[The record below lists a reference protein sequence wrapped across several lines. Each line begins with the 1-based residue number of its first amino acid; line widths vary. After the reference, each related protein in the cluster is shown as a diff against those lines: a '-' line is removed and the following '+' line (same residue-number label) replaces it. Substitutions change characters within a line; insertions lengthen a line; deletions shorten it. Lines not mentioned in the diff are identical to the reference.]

1 MSYSSEKR
9 PNQSNRPMIQS
20 TTSRSPESPGK
31 QLPDWQQIQSDFF
44 QRMGGDQQLRHL
56 FELMPGTFF
65 FMKDEK
71 SRMICASRAI
81 QKRLGVDSEAEV
93 IGRSDYEFFPP
104 SIADNFVRDDR
115 KVMETGRAMVNHVEI
130 WYSEQRIL
138 DWFVTNKLPVLDKS
152 GRPIGV
158 MGTVHSYEGKKQELL
173 PFSRVSAAI
182 EHIRQHFRRTIAI
195 SELAELAKLSP
206 RQLQRAFR
214 ETMGTGIHEFILKTR
229 VESACHEL
237 QTTETP
243 ISEVAKQ
250 HGFCDQSAFTKTFR
264 RITGVT
270 PARFRKESAL
280 RKSIR

>member
-1 MSYSSEKR
+1 
-9 PNQSNRPMIQS
+9 MIQVTPHNDS
-20 TTSRSPESPGK
+20 ESLASRTPP
-31 QLPDWQQIQSDFF
+31 WRRIQNEFF

-71 SRMICASRAI
+71 SRMVCASRAI
-81 QKRLGVDSEAEV
+81 QKRLGVRSEAEV
-93 IGRSDYEFFPP
+93 VGRTDYDFFPP

-115 KVMETGRAMVNHVEI
+115 KVMESGRALVNHVEI

-138 DWFVTNKLPVLDKS
+138 DWFVTNKLPVLDTS

-173 PFSRVSAAI
+173 PFSRVSTTI
-182 EHIRQHFRRTIAI
+182 EFIRQHFRRTISI
-195 SELAELAKLSP
+195 GELAQLSGLSA

-214 ETMGTGIHEFILKTR
+214 DTMGTGIHEFILKTR
-229 VESACHEL
+229 IESACHVL

-243 ISEVAKQ
+243 ISEIATQ

-264 RITGVT
+264 RLTGVT
-270 PARFRKESAL
+270 PARFRKESMA
-280 RKSIR
+280 KPSIR

>member
-1 MSYSSEKR
+1 
-9 PNQSNRPMIQS
+9 MIQA
-20 TTSRSPESPGK
+20 TNQYQSRVSNMEVS
-31 QLPDWQQIQSDFF
+31 QWQKMQSDFF

-81 QKRLGVDSEAEV
+81 QKRLGVSSEAEIV
-93 IGRSDYEFFPP
+93 GRTDYDFFPP

-115 KVMETGRAMVNHVEI
+115 KVIETGRALVNHVEI

-138 DWFVTNKLPVLDKS
+138 DWFVTNKLPIHDKT
-152 GRPIGV
+152 GCPIGV

-173 PFSRVSAAI
+173 PFSRVSTAI

-195 SELAELAKLSP
+195 SELAELAELSP

-229 VESACHEL
+229 VESACHIL
-237 QTTETP
+237 QTTETS
-243 ISEVAKQ
+243 IAEIAKQ

-270 PARFRKESAL
+270 PARFRKEA
-280 RKSIR
+280 RMRTPVR

>member
-1 MSYSSEKR
+1 
-9 PNQSNRPMIQS
+9 MIQVTPQNAYNGPIS
-20 TTSRSPESPGK
+20 KVPEWK
-31 QLPDWQQIQSDFF
+31 RIQSEFF

-65 FMKDEK
+65 FLKDER

-81 QKRLGVDSEAEV
+81 QKRLGVASEAEIV
-93 IGRSDYEFFPP
+93 GRTDYDFFPP

-115 KVMETGRAMVNHVEI
+115 KVMESGRALVNHVEI

-138 DWFVTNKLPVLDKS
+138 DWFVTNKLPVFDKT
-152 GRPIGV
+152 GHPIGV

-173 PFSRVSAAI
+173 PFSRVSTAI
-182 EHIRQHFRRTIAI
+182 EYIRQHFRRTISI
-195 SELAELAKLSP
+195 NELAELSELSP

-214 ETMGTGIHEFILKTR
+214 EAMGTGIHEFILKTR
-229 VESACHEL
+229 IESACHIL

-243 ISEVAKQ
+243 IAEIAKQ

-264 RITGVT
+264 RLTGVT
-270 PARFRKESAL
+270 PARFRKESVL
-280 RKSIR
+280 RKPKL

>member
-1 MSYSSEKR
+1 
-9 PNQSNRPMIQS
+9 MIQMTPQRES
-20 TTSRSPESPGK
+20 TSSGLNVPP
-31 QLPDWQQIQSDFF
+31 WQRIQTEFF

-65 FMKDEK
+65 FMKDEQ

-81 QKRLGVDSEAEV
+81 QKRLGVNSEAEV
-93 IGRSDYEFFPP
+93 IGRTDYDFFPP

-115 KVMETGRAMVNHVEI
+115 KVMESGRALVNHVEI

-138 DWFVTNKLPVLDKS
+138 DWFVTNKLPVLDKN
-152 GRPIGV
+152 GTPIGV

-173 PFSRVSAAI
+173 PFSRVSTAI
-182 EHIRQHFRRTIAI
+182 EFIRQHFRRTIAI
-195 SELAELAKLSP
+195 SELAELAGLSP

-229 VESACHEL
+229 VESACHIL

-243 ISEVAKQ
+243 IAEIAKH

-264 RITGVT
+264 RLTGVT
-270 PARFRKESAL
+270 PARFRKEAVQ
-280 RKSIR
+280 RKKKM